1 MQERWRMNKLGFVNF
16 WLYDWEEFPFSE
28 GRLLLRGENGA
39 GKSVTTQSFIPFM
52 LDGDLRPYRL
62 DSFGSK
68 DRKMSYYLLG
78 EDKEE
83 STGYLYLEFIK
94 PEHRLYRTLVV
105 GLRARRSN
113 SAVEFWGFCLSDGRR
128 IGAGPEDFA
137 LFETKGSQRISLT
150 RQEVHNRFGDGE
162 NWVERGSDYKQM
174 VNRMLFG
181 CAEMEQYDRLLRL
194 LIQLRKPKLSKDF
207 SPRLVQEILNA
218 SLQPLSEEDIAP
230 MVNSMEKMDT
240 IQHRLEA
247 LGQSLQEAR
256 QLRNE
261 YTRYNQ
267 YVLGKKG
274 QYYLTARQFTQQ
286 RQAEVQSL
294 EDKVTLTQQALEA
307 ARADHQEAEQ
317 QVGELSRQLEVLREG
332 SDLDNAVRRKEE
344 CRRQAA
350 QQQEAVE
357 REQKEEQRKQNALD
371 AKERERLQAERRCA
385 DQQELLQRN
394 FRELAEQNE
403 ELCYPGHPAV
413 LQAVDFQQEQPT
425 LGRFAAQLRKAAEL
439 LRRKEEVLQQLDR
452 YQQDQDNAAQAL
464 RHAQTEW
471 EEARRTVGTMR
482 DELSEAFAALEEPT
496 QAFCL
501 RHEEVMALFAQITAY
516 EGLAQ
521 EQEMQKILN
530 GALQRLSM
538 PLVQEHTLWERQQTD
553 AQQQLNELAAHRK
566 ELESQKEL
574 PPPRSEAVESTRAYL
589 RERGVPYASFY
600 ELVDFAPDLP
610 PERRALLEAQ
620 LADTGILDALVLPA
634 EALEEM
640 PELLAQHPD
649 HFLCRKD
656 LSPTAAPLP
665 LRPETELPA
674 WADMAGL
681 LSCLSEE
688 PEGNAW
694 FATDGRY
701 RQGVLQGQSVAQ
713 QPAGYIGASA
723 RRANRERQLAALAR
737 QIEEKQQELKE
748 IQARLQQ
755 IKTAQQQLQQAYEA
769 RPTTADLAVA
779 LDLAAKQRGEVE
791 RRERTLDDCAQR
803 VQRQQKQLA
812 DLRAEILPLTQGLPY
827 EQDAE
832 TYGQMVDLCE
842 EYREKYQ
849 MLSSNKDH
857 MELLRSR
864 VLDLEQQLDALNEDL
879 LACTDRVRRQQAE
892 QRKTQAALD
901 ELERYLAQPEIQA
914 LAQKLD
920 ELRAALVR
928 AQKKYH
934 DTDTQIQVQQSNLD
948 HERPELARK
957 KQELEKA
964 IAEEE
969 TLRQIFEEE
978 LCRGPGQPG
987 RQAGPLWQQAETARD
1002 RIRQRDR
1009 NLGPDDLRTSLEKNM
1024 HIASALNTYRMGIQP
1039 LFESEEGR
1047 LRSRVC
1053 IQLYLDGQRLDLLDF
1068 IRRLENQREVEE
1080 QLLSQEDRRL
1090 FETILNQTVITKLS
1104 HRINNSQEWTQ
1115 KMSGIMEQLNTSMG
1129 LRFSLVWKGKPADQ
1143 QQELDTGELLALLR
1157 KDPAVMGDADREK
1170 ITAHFRAKINRARE
1184 RSQMETAPATYS
1196 ELMREALD
1204 FRNWFTFRLFYQKG
1218 GAEKAAKKELTD
1230 SAFNSFS
1237 GGEKAMA
1244 MYVPLFA
1251 ALAAQYAAANH
1262 AEAPRL
1268 MALDEA
1274 FAGVDE
1280 TNIESMF
1287 ALVHE
1292 LGFDYIMNSQ
1302 ALWGCYPTVSSLNIA
1317 ELWRPQNAQIVTVLR
1332 YHWDGHVRRLEES

>member
-16 WLYDWEEFPFSE
+16 WLYDWEEFPFSQ

-78 EDKEE
+78 EEKEE
-83 STGYLYLEFIK
+83 STGYLYLEFSK

-113 SAVEFWGFCLSDGRR
+113 STVEFWGFCLSDGRR
-128 IGAGPEDFA
+128 IGTGPEDFA
-137 LFETKGSQRISLT
+137 LFETKGSQHISLT

-181 CAEMEQYDRLLRL
+181 CTEMEQYDRLLRL

-256 QLRNE
+256 LLRNE

-267 YVLGKKG
+267 YMLGKKAH
-274 QYYLTARQFTQQ
+274 YYLAARQFTQQ

-307 ARADHQEAEQ
+307 ARAGHQEAEQ

-332 SDLDNAVRRKEE
+332 SDLDNAVRRREE
-344 CRRQAA
+344 CRRQVA
-350 QQQEAVE
+350 QQQETID
-357 REQKEEQRKQNALD
+357 REQQEERRKQTALD
-371 AKERERLQAERRCA
+371 SKERDRRQAVRRC
-385 DQQELLQRN
+385 DDEQEGLEEA
-394 FRELAEQNE
+394 FRELGAQNE
-403 ELCYPGHPAV
+403 ELCYPGHPAT
-413 LQAVDFQQEQPT
+413 LQAVDFRQEQPT

-452 YQQDQDNAAQAL
+452 YQQERDAAAQAL
-464 RHAQTEW
+464 RHAQSQW
-471 EEARRTVGTMR
+471 EAAQGTVNAMR

-501 RHEEVMALFAQITAY
+501 RHEEVTALFAQITAY

-553 AQQQLNELAAHRK
+553 AQQQLNELAAHRR
-566 ELESQKEL
+566 ELENQKDL
-574 PPPRSEAVESTRAYL
+574 PPQRSEAVQATRAYL
-589 RERGVPYASFY
+589 RERGVPHASFY

-640 PELLAQHPD
+640 PELLAEHPD
-649 HFLCRKD
+649 HFLCLQD
-656 LSPTAAPLP
+656 LSPAAAPLP

-769 RPTTADLAVA
+769 RPTTADLATA
-779 LDLAAKQRGEVE
+779 LDLAAKQRDEVE
-791 RRERTLDDCAQR
+791 RRERTLDDCTQR

-842 EYREKYQ
+842 EYREQYRTISEGKEK
-849 MLSSNKDH
+849 L
-857 MELLRSR
+857 ELWQSQ

-892 QRKTQAALD
+892 QRKTKAALE
-901 ELERYLAQPEIQA
+901 ELERYLAQPEVQA
-914 LAQKLD
+914 LAQKL
-920 ELRAALVR
+920 EALNGALERA
-928 AQKKYH
+928 KKQYH
-934 DTDTQIQVQQSNLD
+934 DTDTQMQLRQNDLD
-948 HERPELARK
+948 HDRPELTRK
-957 KQELEKA
+957 KRDLENA

-969 TLRQIFEEE
+969 IHRQIFEEE

-987 RQAGPLWQQAETARD
+987 RGEEPLWRQAETARD
-1002 RIRQRDR
+1002 RIRQKDR

-1024 HIASALNTYRMGIQP
+1024 HMASTLNPYRVGTQP
-1039 LFESEEGR
+1039 LFVSEEGR

-1053 IQLYLDGQRLDLLDF
+1053 IELYLDGQRLDLLDF
-1068 IRRLENQREVEE
+1068 IRRLESQRDVEE

-1115 KMSGIMEQLNTSMG
+1115 RMSGIMEQLNTSMG

-1143 QQELDTGELLALLR
+1143 QKELDTGELLKLLR
-1157 KDPAVMGDADREK
+1157 KDPALMGDADRQK
-1170 ITAHFRAKINRARE
+1170 ITDHFRAKINRARE
-1184 RSQMETAPATYS
+1184 RSQMEATPATYS

-1218 GAEKAAKKELTD
+1218 GAEKQAKKELTD

-1251 ALAAQYAAANH
+1251 ALAAQYTAAGK
-1262 AEAPRL
+1262 EAPRL

-1332 YHWDGHVRRLEES
+1332 YHWDGHVRRLEEA

>member
-105 GLRARRSN
+105 GLRARRS
-113 SAVEFWGFCLSDGRR
+113 SSSVEFWGFCLSDGRR

-137 LFETKGSQRISLT
+137 LFETKGSQHIPLT

-256 QLRNE
+256 LLRNE

-274 QYYLTARQFTQQ
+274 QYYLAARQFTQQ
-286 RQAEVQSL
+286 RQTEVKSL
-294 EDKVTLTQQALEA
+294 EDKVALTQQALEET
-307 ARADHQEAEQ
+307 RAGHQEAEQ

-332 SDLDNAVRRKEE
+332 SDLDSAVRRKEE

-371 AKERERLQAERRCA
+371 AKERERLQAERCCA
-385 DQQELLQRN
+385 DQQELLERN

-403 ELCYPGHPAV
+403 ELRYPRHPAD
-413 LQAVDFQQEQPT
+413 LQAVDFRQEQPEIAS
-425 LGRFAAQLRKAAEL
+425 FAIRLRKAAEL
-439 LRRKEEVLQQLDR
+439 LRRKAEALQQLDR
-452 YQQDQDNAAQAL
+452 YQQDQDDAAQAL
-464 RHAQTEW
+464 SHAQTER

-496 QAFCL
+496 QVFCL
-501 RHEEVMALFAQITAY
+501 RHEEVMALFAQVTAY
-516 EGLAQ
+516 EGLAH

-530 GALQRLSM
+530 GALQRLSA
-538 PLVQEHTLWERQQTD
+538 PLAQEYAILDRQQKD
-553 AQQQLNELAAHRK
+553 SQQQLNELAARRR
-566 ELESQKEL
+566 ELENQKDL
-574 PPPRSEAVESTRAYL
+574 PPARSEAVQATRAYL
-589 RERGVPYASFY
+589 RERGVPHASFY
-600 ELVDFAPDLP
+600 ELVDFVPDLP
-610 PERRALLEAQ
+610 PQRRALLEAQ
-620 LADTGILDALVLPA
+620 LADAGILDALVVPP
-634 EALEEM
+634 ETRKEM
-640 PELLAQHPD
+640 PELLAEHPD
-649 HFLCRKD
+649 HFLCLED
-656 LSPTAAPLP
+656 LSPAAAPLP
-665 LRPETELPA
+665 LQPEQNLPP
-674 WADMAGL
+674 WADIAGI
-681 LSCLSEE
+681 LSCLSEQ
-688 PEGNAW
+688 PEGHAW
-694 FATDGRY
+694 FAADGRY
-701 RQGVLQGQSVAQ
+701 RQGVLQGQSVTQ
-713 QPAGYIGASA
+713 HPAGYIGASA
-723 RRANRERQLAALAR
+723 RRANRERQIQALAR
-737 QIEEKQQELKE
+737 QMEEKQQELEE
-748 IQARLQQ
+748 IRERLYQNE
-755 IKTAQQQLQQAYEA
+755 TAQRQLQQAYEA
-769 RPTTADLAVA
+769 RPTTADLATA
-779 LDLAAKQRGEVE
+779 LDLAAKQQTEVE
-791 RRERTLDDCAQR
+791 RRERTLDDCMQQ
-803 VQRQQKQLA
+803 VQQQQKKLA
-812 DLRAEILPLTQGLPY
+812 DLRAEILPLTRGLPY
-827 EQDAE
+827 EQDAA

-842 EYREKYQ
+842 EYREQYRTISEGKEK
-849 MLSSNKDH
+849 L
-857 MELLRSR
+857 ELWQSR
-864 VLDLEQQLDALNEDL
+864 VLDLDQQLDALSEDL

-892 QRKTQAALD
+892 QRKTKAALE
-901 ELERYLAQPEIQA
+901 ELERYLAQPEVQA
-914 LAQKLD
+914 LAQKLE
-920 ELRAALVR
+920 ELNGALTL
-928 AQKKYH
+928 AQKQYH
-934 DTDTQIQVQQSNLD
+934 DTDTQIQLRQNDLD
-948 HERPELARK
+948 HQGPDLTRK
-957 KQELEKA
+957 KQDLQKA
-964 IAEEE
+964 IGEEE

-978 LCRGPGQPG
+978 LCRGPGQPERG
-987 RQAGPLWQQAETARD
+987 EEPLWRQAEAARD
-1002 RIRQRDR
+1002 HIRQKDR
-1009 NLGPDDLRTSLEKNM
+1009 NLGPEDLRTSLEKNM
-1024 HIASALNTYRMGIQP
+1024 RIASTLNTYRIGIQP
-1039 LFESEEGR
+1039 LFSSEEGR

-1053 IQLYLDGQRLDLLDF
+1053 IELYLDGQRLDLLDF
-1068 IRRLENQREVEE
+1068 IRRLEGQREAEE
-1080 QLLSQEDRRL
+1080 QLLSREDRRL
-1090 FETILNQTVITKLS
+1090 FETILNQTIITKLS
-1104 HRINNSQEWTQ
+1104 HRINSSQEWTQ
-1115 KMSGIMEQLNTSMG
+1115 RMSGIMEQLNTSMG

-1143 QQELDTGELLALLR
+1143 QKELDTGELLKLLR
-1157 KDPAVMGDADREK
+1157 KDPALTGDADRQK
-1170 ITAHFRAKINRARE
+1170 ITDHFRAKINRARE
-1184 RSQMETAPATYS
+1184 RSQMEATPATYS
-1196 ELMREALD
+1196 ELMRETLD

-1218 GAEKAAKKELTD
+1218 GAEKQTKKELTD

-1251 ALAAQYAAANH
+1251 ALAAQYIAAGK
-1262 AEAPRL
+1262 EAPRL

-1302 ALWGCYPTVSSLNIA
+1302 ALWGCYPAVSSLNIA
-1317 ELWRPQNAQIVTVLR
+1317 ELWRPQNARIVTVLR

>member
-94 PEHRLYRTLVV
+94 PETRLYRTLVV

-113 SAVEFWGFCLSDGRR
+113 STVEFWGFCLSDGRR
-128 IGAGPEDFA
+128 IGTGPEDFA
-137 LFETKGSQRISLT
+137 LFETKGSQHISLT

-274 QYYLTARQFTQQ
+274 QYYLAARQFTQQ
-286 RQAEVQSL
+286 RQTEVKSL
-294 EDKVTLTQQALEA
+294 EDQVTLTQQALEE
-307 ARADHQEAEQ
+307 ARAGHREAEQ
-317 QVGELSRQLEVLREG
+317 QVGELSRQLNELNAG
-332 SDLDNAVRRKEE
+332 GDLKQAMQRKEE

-350 QQQEAVE
+350 QQQETID
-357 REQKEEQRKQNALD
+357 REQQEERRKQAALD
-371 AKERERLQAERRCA
+371 ARERDRRQAARRC
-385 DQQELLQRN
+385 DDEQEGLEEA
-394 FRELAEQNE
+394 FRELGEQNE
-403 ELCYPGHPAV
+403 ELRYPRHPAD
-413 LQAVDFQQEQPT
+413 LQAVDFRQEQPEIA
-425 LGRFAAQLRKAAEL
+425 RFATRLRKAEEG
-439 LRRKEEVLQQLDR
+439 LRRQEEALGQLDR
-452 YQQDQDNAAQAL
+452 YQQERDTEAQAL
-464 RHAQTEW
+464 RHAQSQW
-471 EEARRTVGTMR
+471 EAAQSTVNAMR
-482 DELSEAFAALEEPT
+482 DALSEAFAALEEPT
-496 QAFCL
+496 QTFCL
-501 RHEEVMALFAQITAY
+501 RHEEVMALFAQVTAY

-521 EQEMQKILN
+521 EQEMQRILN
-530 GALQRLSM
+530 GALQRLSA
-538 PLVQEHTLWERQQTD
+538 PLAQEYALLDRQQKD
-553 AQQQLNELAAHRK
+553 GQQQLNELAARRR
-566 ELESQKEL
+566 ELENQKDL
-574 PPPRSEAVESTRAYL
+574 PPQRSEAVEATRAYL
-589 RERGVPYASFY
+589 RERGVPHASFY

-610 PERRALLEAQ
+610 PQRRNLLEAQ
-620 LADTGILDALVLPA
+620 LADAGILDALVLPA

-640 PELLAQHPD
+640 PELLAEHPD
-649 HFLCRKD
+649 HFLCLKD
-656 LSPTAAPLP
+656 LSPAAAPLP
-665 LRPETELPA
+665 LRPEQELPP
-674 WADMAGL
+674 WADMAGIL
-681 LSCLSEE
+681 ACLSEE
-688 PEGNAW
+688 PAGHAW
-694 FATDGRY
+694 FAADGRY
-701 RQGVLQGQSVAQ
+701 RQGVLQGRSVAL

-723 RRANRERQLAALAR
+723 RRANRERQIEALAR
-737 QIEEKQQELKE
+737 QMEEKQQELEKIRE
-748 IQARLQQ
+748 RLHQNETARR
-755 IKTAQQQLQQAYEA
+755 QLQQAYEA

-812 DLRAEILPLTQGLPY
+812 NLRAETLPLTQGLPY

-842 EYREKYQ
+842 EYREQYRTISEGKEK
-849 MLSSNKDH
+849 L
-857 MELLRSR
+857 ELWQSQ

-892 QRKTQAALD
+892 QRKTKAALE
-901 ELERYLAQPEIQA
+901 ELERYLARPEIQA
-914 LAQKLD
+914 LAQKLE
-920 ELRAALVR
+920 ELNGALERA
-928 AQKKYH
+928 KKQYH
-934 DTDTQIQVQQSNLD
+934 DTDTQMQLRQNDLD
-948 HERPELARK
+948 HQGPELTRK
-957 KQELEKA
+957 KQDLQKA
-964 IAEEE
+964 IGEEE
-969 TLRQIFEEE
+969 ALRRIFEEE

-987 RQAGPLWQQAETARD
+987 RGEEPLWRQAEAARD
-1002 RIRQRDR
+1002 HIRQKDR
-1009 NLGPDDLRTSLEKNM
+1009 NLGPEDLRTSLEKNM
-1024 HIASALNTYRMGIQP
+1024 RIASTLNAYRIGIQP
-1039 LFESEEGR
+1039 LFASEEGR

-1053 IQLYLDGQRLDLLDF
+1053 IELYLDGQRLDLLDF
-1068 IRRLENQREVEE
+1068 IRRLEDQREAEE
-1080 QLLSQEDRRL
+1080 QLLSREDRRL
-1090 FETILNQTVITKLS
+1090 FETILNQTIITKLS

-1115 KMSGIMEQLNTSMG
+1115 RMSGIMEQLNTSMG

-1143 QQELDTGELLALLR
+1143 QKELDTGELLKLLR
-1157 KDPAVMGDADREK
+1157 KNPMVMGDADRQK
-1170 ITAHFRAKINRARE
+1170 ITDHFRAKINRARE
-1184 RSQMETAPATYS
+1184 RSQMEATPATYS

-1218 GAEKAAKKELTD
+1218 GAEKQTKKELTD

-1251 ALAAQYAAANH
+1251 ALAAQYIAAGK
-1262 AEAPRL
+1262 EAPRL

-1287 ALVHE
+1287 ALVHD

-1302 ALWGCYPTVSSLNIA
+1302 ALWGCYPAVSSLNIA

>member
-16 WLYDWEEFPFSE
+16 WLYDWEKFPFSE

-68 DRKMSYYLLG
+68 DRKMAYYLLG
-78 EDKEE
+78 EEKEE

-94 PEHRLYRTLVV
+94 PETRLYRTLVV
-105 GLRARRSN
+105 GLRARRSS

-128 IGAGPEDFA
+128 IGTGPEDFA
-137 LFETKGSQRISLT
+137 LFETKGSQHISLT

-274 QYYLTARQFTQQ
+274 QYYLAARQFTQQ
-286 RQAEVQSL
+286 RQTEVKSL
-294 EDKVTLTQQALEA
+294 EDQVTLTQQALEE
-307 ARADHQEAEQ
+307 ARAGHREAEQ
-317 QVGELSRQLEVLREG
+317 QVGELSRQLNELNAG
-332 SDLDNAVRRKEE
+332 GDLKQAMQRKEE

-350 QQQEAVE
+350 QQQETID
-357 REQKEEQRKQNALD
+357 REQQEERRKQAALD
-371 AKERERLQAERRCA
+371 ARERDRRQAARRC
-385 DQQELLQRN
+385 DDEQEGLEEA
-394 FRELAEQNE
+394 FRELGEQNE
-403 ELCYPGHPAV
+403 ELRYPGHPAT
-413 LQAVDFQQEQPT
+413 LQEVDFRQEQPEIA
-425 LGRFAAQLRKAAEL
+425 RFATRLRKAEEG
-439 LRRKEEVLQQLDR
+439 LRRQEEALGRLDR
-452 YQQDQDNAAQAL
+452 YQQERDTAARAL
-464 RHAQTEW
+464 RHAQSQW
-471 EEARRTVGTMR
+471 EAAQSTVNAMR
-482 DELSEAFAALEEPT
+482 DALSEAFAALEEPA
-496 QAFCL
+496 QVFCL
-501 RHEEVMALFAQITAY
+501 RHEEVMALFAQVTAY

-521 EQEMQKILN
+521 EQEMQRILN
-530 GALQRLSM
+530 GALQRLSA
-538 PLVQEHTLWERQQTD
+538 PLAQEYALLDRQQKD
-553 AQQQLNELAAHRK
+553 GQQQLNELAARRR
-566 ELESQKEL
+566 ELENQKDL
-574 PPPRSEAVESTRAYL
+574 PPRRSEAVQATRAYL
-589 RERGVPYASFY
+589 RERGIPHASFY

-610 PERRALLEAQ
+610 PRRRDLLEAQ
-620 LADTGILDALVLPA
+620 LADAGILDALVVPP
-634 EALEEM
+634 ETRKEM
-640 PELLAQHPD
+640 PELLAEHPD
-649 HFLCRKD
+649 HFLCLED
-656 LSPTAAPLP
+656 LSPAAAPLP
-665 LRPETELPA
+665 LRPEQELPP
-674 WADMAGL
+674 WADMAGIL
-681 LSCLSEE
+681 ACLSEQ
-688 PEGNAW
+688 PAGHAW
-694 FATDGRY
+694 FAADGRY
-701 RQGVLQGQSVAQ
+701 RQGVLQGRSVAQ

-723 RRANRERQLAALAR
+723 RRANRERQIEALAR
-737 QIEEKQQELKE
+737 QMEEKQQELEE
-748 IQARLQQ
+748 IRERLHQNE
-755 IKTAQQQLQQAYEA
+755 TSRRQLQRAYES
-769 RPTTADLAVA
+769 RPATADLATA
-779 LDLAAKQRGEVE
+779 LDLAARQREEVE
-791 RRERTLDDCAQR
+791 RSERTLDDCTQQ

-812 DLRAEILPLTQGLPY
+812 NLRAEILPLTRGLSY
-827 EQDAE
+827 E
-832 TYGQMVDLCE
+832 QMVDLCE
-842 EYREKYQ
+842 EYREQYRTISEGKENLERCQ
-849 MLSSNKDH
+849 
-857 MELLRSR
+857 SR
-864 VLDLEQQLDALNEDL
+864 VQELEQQMNDLNEDL

-892 QRKTQAALD
+892 QRKTKAALE
-901 ELERYLAQPEIQA
+901 ELERYLARPEIQA
-914 LAQKLD
+914 LARKLE
-920 ELRAALVR
+920 ELNAALDR
-928 AQKKYH
+928 ARKQYH
-934 DTDTQIQVQQSNLD
+934 DTDTQMQLRQNDLD
-948 HERPELARK
+948 HQGPELTRK
-957 KQELEKA
+957 KQDLQKA
-964 IAEEE
+964 IGEEE
-969 TLRQIFEEE
+969 ALRRIFEEE

-987 RQAGPLWQQAETARD
+987 RGEEPLWRQAEAARD
-1002 RIRQRDR
+1002 HIRQKDR
-1009 NLGPDDLRTSLEKNM
+1009 NLGPEDLRTSLEKNM
-1024 HIASALNTYRMGIQP
+1024 RIASTLNTYRIGIQP
-1039 LFESEEGR
+1039 LFSSEEGR

-1053 IQLYLDGQRLDLLDF
+1053 IELYLDGQRLDLLDF
-1068 IRRLENQREVEE
+1068 IRRLEGQREAEE
-1080 QLLSQEDRRL
+1080 QLLSREDRRL
-1090 FETILNQTVITKLS
+1090 FETILNQTIITKLS
-1104 HRINNSQEWTQ
+1104 HRINSSQEWTQ
-1115 KMSGIMEQLNTSMG
+1115 RMSGIMEQLNTSMG

-1143 QQELDTGELLALLR
+1143 QKELDTGELIKLLR
-1157 KDPAVMGDADREK
+1157 KNPMVMGDADRQK
-1170 ITAHFRAKINRARE
+1170 ITDHFRAKINRARE
-1184 RSQMETAPATYS
+1184 RSQMEATPATYS

-1218 GAEKAAKKELTD
+1218 GVEKQTKKELTD

-1251 ALAAQYAAANH
+1251 ALAAQYIAAGK
-1262 AEAPRL
+1262 EAPRL

-1287 ALVHE
+1287 ALVHD

-1302 ALWGCYPTVSSLNIA
+1302 ALWGCYPAVSSLNIA

>member
-68 DRKMSYYLLG
+68 DRKMAYYLLG
-78 EDKEE
+78 EEKEE

-105 GLRARRSN
+105 GLRARRS
-113 SAVEFWGFCLSDGRR
+113 SSTVEFWGFCLSDGRR
-128 IGAGPEDFA
+128 IGTGPEDFA
-137 LFETKGSQRISLT
+137 LFETKGSQHISLT
-150 RQEVHNRFGDGE
+150 KQEVHNRFGDGE

-174 VNRMLFG
+174 VNRILFG

-256 QLRNE
+256 LLRNE

-274 QYYLTARQFTQQ
+274 QYYLAARQFTQQ
-286 RQAEVQSL
+286 RQTEVKSL
-294 EDKVTLTQQALEA
+294 EDKVALTQQALEE
-307 ARADHQEAEQ
+307 ARAGRQEAEQ
-317 QVGELSRQLEVLREG
+317 QVGELSRQPEVLREG
-332 SDLDNAVRRKEE
+332 SDLDSTVRRREE
-344 CRRQAA
+344 CRRQVA
-350 QQQEAVE
+350 QQQETID
-357 REQKEEQRKQNALD
+357 REQQEERRKQAALD
-371 AKERERLQAERRCA
+371 TKERDRRQAARRC
-385 DQQELLQRN
+385 DDEQEGLEEA
-394 FRELAEQNE
+394 FRELGAQNE
-403 ELCYPGHPAV
+403 ELRYPGHPAT
-413 LQAVDFQQEQPT
+413 LQAVDFRQEQPEIA
-425 LGRFAAQLRKAAEL
+425 RFATRLRKAEEG
-439 LRRKEEVLQQLDR
+439 LRRQEEALGRLDR
-452 YQQDQDNAAQAL
+452 YQQERDTAALAL
-464 RHAQTEW
+464 RHAQAEW
-471 EEARRTVGTMR
+471 EEAQRTVGAMR
-482 DELSEAFAALEEPT
+482 DKLSEAFAALEEPT
-496 QAFCL
+496 RAFCL

-521 EQEMQKILN
+521 EQEMQRILN
-530 GALQRLSM
+530 GALQRLSA
-538 PLVQEHTLWERQQTD
+538 PLAQEYALLDRQQKD
-553 AQQQLNELAAHRK
+553 GQQQLNELAAHRR
-566 ELESQKEL
+566 ELENQKDL
-574 PPPRSEAVESTRAYL
+574 PPQRSEAVQATRAYL
-589 RERGVPYASFY
+589 RERGIPHASFY

-610 PERRALLEAQ
+610 PERCALLEAQ
-620 LADTGILDALVLPA
+620 LADAGILDALVVPP
-634 EALEEM
+634 ETRKEM
-640 PELLAQHPD
+640 PELLAEHPD
-649 HFLCRKD
+649 HFLCLED
-656 LSPTAAPLP
+656 LSPAAAPLP
-665 LRPETELPA
+665 LRPEQTLPP
-674 WADMAGL
+674 WADMAGIL
-681 LSCLSEE
+681 ACLSEQ
-688 PEGNAW
+688 PAGHAW
-694 FATDGRY
+694 FAADGRY
-701 RQGVLQGQSVAQ
+701 RQGVLQGRSVAL

-723 RRANRERQLAALAR
+723 RRANRQRQIEALAR
-737 QIEEKQQELKE
+737 QMEEKQNELEKIRE
-748 IQARLQQ
+748 RLHQNETSQ
-755 IKTAQQQLQQAYEA
+755 RQLQQAYES
-769 RPTTADLAVA
+769 RPTTADLAMA
-779 LDLAAKQRGEVE
+779 LDLAAKQRDEVE
-791 RRERTLDDCAQR
+791 RRERTLDDCTQQL
-803 VQRQQKQLA
+803 QRQQKQLA
-812 DLRAEILPLTQGLPY
+812 DLRAGILPLTRGLPY
-827 EQDAE
+827 EQDAQ
-832 TYGQMVDLCE
+832 TYEQMVDLCE
-842 EYREKYQ
+842 EYREQYRTISEGKEKLERCQ
-849 MLSSNKDH
+849 
-857 MELLRSR
+857 SR
-864 VLDLEQQLDALNEDL
+864 VQELEQQMNDLNEDL

-892 QRKTQAALD
+892 QRKTKAALE
-901 ELERYLAQPEIQA
+901 ELERYLARPEIQA
-914 LAQKLD
+914 LARKLE
-920 ELRAALVR
+920 ELNGALERAEK
-928 AQKKYH
+928 QYH
-934 DTDTQIQVQQSNLD
+934 DTDTQMQLRQNDLD
-948 HERPELARK
+948 HQGPELTRK
-957 KQELEKA
+957 KQDLQKA
-964 IAEEE
+964 IGEEE
-969 TLRQIFEEE
+969 ALCQIFEEE

-987 RQAGPLWQQAETARD
+987 RGEEPLWRQAEAARD
-1002 RIRQRDR
+1002 HIRQKDR
-1009 NLGPDDLRTSLEKNM
+1009 NLGPEDLRTSLEKNM
-1024 HIASALNTYRMGIQP
+1024 RIASTLNAYRIGIQP
-1039 LFESEEGR
+1039 LFASEEGR

-1053 IQLYLDGQRLDLLDF
+1053 IELYLDGQRLDLLDF
-1068 IRRLENQREVEE
+1068 IRRLEDQREAEE
-1080 QLLSQEDRRL
+1080 QLLSREDRRL
-1090 FETILNQTVITKLS
+1090 FETILNQTIITKLS

-1115 KMSGIMEQLNTSMG
+1115 RMSGIMEQLNTSMG

-1143 QQELDTGELLALLR
+1143 QKELDTGELLKLLR
-1157 KDPAVMGDADREK
+1157 KDPALMGDADRQK
-1170 ITAHFRAKINRARE
+1170 ITDHFRAKINRARE
-1184 RSQMETAPATYS
+1184 RSQVEATPATYS

-1218 GAEKAAKKELTD
+1218 GAEKQAKKELTD

-1251 ALAAQYAAANH
+1251 ALAAQYIAAGQ
-1262 AEAPRL
+1262 EAPRL

>member
-113 SAVEFWGFCLSDGRR
+113 STVEFWGFCLSDGRR
-128 IGAGPEDFA
+128 IGTGPEDFA
-137 LFETKGSQRISLT
+137 LFETKGSQHISLT
-150 RQEVHNRFGDGE
+150 RQEVHNRFGAGE

-274 QYYLTARQFTQQ
+274 QYYLAARQFTQQ
-286 RQAEVQSL
+286 RQTEVKSL
-294 EDKVTLTQQALEA
+294 EDQVTLTQQALEE
-307 ARADHQEAEQ
+307 ARASHREAEQ
-317 QVGELSRQLEVLREG
+317 QVGELSRQLNELNAG
-332 SDLDNAVRRKEE
+332 GDLKQAMQRKEE

-350 QQQEAVE
+350 QQQETID
-357 REQKEEQRKQNALD
+357 REQQEERRKQTALD
-371 AKERERLQAERRCA
+371 ARERDRRQAARRC
-385 DQQELLQRN
+385 DDEQEGLEEA
-394 FRELAEQNE
+394 FRELGEQNE
-403 ELCYPGHPAV
+403 ELRYPGHPAT
-413 LQAVDFQQEQPT
+413 LQEVDFRQEQPEIA
-425 LGRFAAQLRKAAEL
+425 RFATRLRKAEEG
-439 LRRKEEVLQQLDR
+439 LRRQEEALGRLDR
-452 YQQDQDNAAQAL
+452 YQQERDTAARAL
-464 RHAQTEW
+464 RHAQSQW
-471 EEARRTVGTMR
+471 EAAQSTVNAMR
-482 DELSEAFAALEEPT
+482 DALSEAFAALEEPA
-496 QAFCL
+496 QVFCL
-501 RHEEVMALFAQITAY
+501 RHEEVMALFAQVTAY

-538 PLVQEHTLWERQQTD
+538 PLVQEHTLWEQQQKD
-553 AQQQLNELAAHRK
+553 SQQQLNELAVRRR
-566 ELESQKEL
+566 ELENQKDL
-574 PPPRSEAVESTRAYL
+574 PPRRSEAVQATRAYL
-589 RERGVPYASFY
+589 RERGIPHASFY

-610 PERRALLEAQ
+610 PRRRDLLEAQ
-620 LADTGILDALVLPA
+620 LADAGILDALVVPP
-634 EALEEM
+634 ETRKEM
-640 PELLAQHPD
+640 PELLAEHPD
-649 HFLCRKD
+649 HFLCLED
-656 LSPTAAPLP
+656 LSPAAAPMP
-665 LRPETELPA
+665 LRPEQELPA

-681 LSCLSEE
+681 LSCFSEQ

-694 FATDGRY
+694 FAADGRY
-701 RQGVLQGQSVAQ
+701 RQGVLQGRSVAL

-723 RRANRERQLAALAR
+723 RRANRERQIEALAR
-737 QIEEKQQELKE
+737 QMEEKQQELEE
-748 IQARLQQ
+748 IRERLHQNETARR
-755 IKTAQQQLQQAYEA
+755 QLQQAYES
-769 RPTTADLAVA
+769 RPATADLAMA

-791 RRERTLDDCAQR
+791 RSERTLDDCTQQ

-812 DLRAEILPLTQGLPY
+812 DLRAEILPLTRGLSY
-827 EQDAE
+827 EQDAA

-842 EYREKYQ
+842 EYREQYRTISEGKGNLERCQ
-849 MLSSNKDH
+849 
-857 MELLRSR
+857 SR
-864 VLDLEQQLDALNEDL
+864 VQELEQQMNDLNEDL

-892 QRKTQAALD
+892 QRKTKAALE
-901 ELERYLAQPEIQA
+901 ELERYLARPEIQA
-914 LAQKLD
+914 LAQKLE
-920 ELRAALVR
+920 ELNGALERA
-928 AQKKYH
+928 KKQYH
-934 DTDTQIQVQQSNLD
+934 DTDTQMQLRQNDLD
-948 HERPELARK
+948 HQGPELTRK
-957 KQELEKA
+957 KQDLQKA
-964 IAEEE
+964 IGEEE
-969 TLRQIFEEE
+969 ALRRIFEEE

-987 RQAGPLWQQAETARD
+987 RGEEPLWRQAEAARD
-1002 RIRQRDR
+1002 HIRQKDR
-1009 NLGPDDLRTSLEKNM
+1009 NLGPEDLRTSLEKNM
-1024 HIASALNTYRMGIQP
+1024 RIASTLNAYRIGIQP
-1039 LFESEEGR
+1039 LFASEEGR

-1053 IQLYLDGQRLDLLDF
+1053 IELYLDGQRLDLLDF
-1068 IRRLENQREVEE
+1068 IRRLEDQREAEE
-1080 QLLSQEDRRL
+1080 QLLSREDRRL
-1090 FETILNQTVITKLS
+1090 FETILNQTIITKLS

-1115 KMSGIMEQLNTSMG
+1115 RMSGIMEQLNTSMG

-1143 QQELDTGELLALLR
+1143 QKELDTGELLKLLR
-1157 KDPAVMGDADREK
+1157 KNPMVMGDADRQK
-1170 ITAHFRAKINRARE
+1170 ITDHFRAKINRARE
-1184 RSQMETAPATYS
+1184 RSQMEATPATYS

-1218 GAEKAAKKELTD
+1218 GVEKQTKKELTD

-1251 ALAAQYAAANH
+1251 ALAAQYIAAGK
-1262 AEAPRL
+1262 EAPRL

-1287 ALVHE
+1287 ALVHD

-1302 ALWGCYPTVSSLNIA
+1302 ALWGCYPAVSSLNIA

>member
-1 MQERWRMNKLGFVNF
+1 MNKLGFVNF

-68 DRKMSYYLLG
+68 DRKMAYYLLG
-78 EDKEE
+78 EEKEE

-105 GLRARRSN
+105 GLRARRS
-113 SAVEFWGFCLSDGRR
+113 SSTVEFWGFCLSDGRR
-128 IGAGPEDFA
+128 IGTGPEDFA
-137 LFETKGSQRISLT
+137 LFETKGSQHISLT

-247 LGQSLQEAR
+247 LGQSLQDAR
-256 QLRNE
+256 LLRNE

-274 QYYLTARQFTQQ
+274 QYYLAARQFTQQ
-286 RQAEVQSL
+286 RQTEVKSL
-294 EDKVTLTQQALEA
+294 EDKVALTQQALEE
-307 ARADHQEAEQ
+307 ARAGRREAEQ
-317 QVGELSRQLEVLREG
+317 QMGEISRQLEVLREG
-332 SDLDNAVRRKEE
+332 SDLDNAVRRREE
-344 CRRQAA
+344 CRRQVA
-350 QQQEAVE
+350 QQQEAID
-357 REQKEEQRKQNALD
+357 REQQEERRKQTALD
-371 AKERERLQAERRCA
+371 SKERDRRQAVRRCDDEQDGVEEA
-385 DQQELLQRN
+385 
-394 FRELAEQNE
+394 FRELGEQNE
-403 ELCYPGHPAV
+403 ELRYPGHPAT
-413 LQAVDFQQEQPT
+413 LQAVDFQQEQPEIA
-425 LGRFAAQLRKAAEL
+425 RFAARLRKAEEG
-439 LRRKEEVLQQLDR
+439 LRRQEEALGRLDR
-452 YQQDQDNAAQAL
+452 YQQERDAAAQAL
-464 RHAQTEW
+464 RHAQSQW
-471 EEARRTVGTMR
+471 EAAQGTVNAMR

-496 QAFCL
+496 QVFCL
-501 RHEEVMALFAQITAY
+501 RHEEVMALFAQVTAY

-521 EQEMQKILN
+521 EQEMQKILS

-538 PLVQEHTLWERQQTD
+538 PLLQEHTLWEQQQKD
-553 AQQQLNELAAHRK
+553 SQQQLNELAARRR
-566 ELESQKEL
+566 ELENQKDL
-574 PPPRSEAVESTRAYL
+574 PPRRSEAVQATRAYL
-589 RERGVPYASFY
+589 QERGIPHASFY

-620 LADTGILDALVLPA
+620 LADAGILDALVVPPETLA
-634 EALEEM
+634 KM
-640 PELLAQHPD
+640 PELLAEHPD
-649 HFLCRKD
+649 HFLCLKD
-656 LSPTAAPLP
+656 LSPAAAPLP
-665 LRPETELPA
+665 LRPERELPP
-674 WADMAGL
+674 WADMAGVL
-681 LSCLSEE
+681 ACLSEQ
-688 PEGNAW
+688 PAGHAW
-694 FATDGRY
+694 FAADGRY
-701 RQGVLQGQSVAQ
+701 RQGVLQGRSVAL

-723 RRANRERQLAALAR
+723 RRANRERQMEALAR
-737 QIEEKQQELKE
+737 QMEEKQRELEE
-748 IQARLQQ
+748 IRARLQQ
-755 IKTAQQQLQQAYEA
+755 TEGAQRQLQQAYEA
-769 RPTTADLAVA
+769 RPTTADLAMA
-779 LDLAAKQRGEVE
+779 LDLAARQRDETE
-791 RRERTLDDCAQR
+791 RRERTLDDCTQQL
-803 VQRQQKQLA
+803 QRQQKQLA
-812 DLRAEILPLTQGLPY
+812 DLRAEILPLTRGLPY
-827 EQDAE
+827 EQDAQ
-832 TYGQMVDLCE
+832 TYEQMVDLCE
-842 EYREKYQ
+842 EYREQYRTISEGKEKLERCQ
-849 MLSSNKDH
+849 
-857 MELLRSR
+857 SR
-864 VLDLEQQLDALNEDL
+864 VQELEQQMNDLNEDL

-892 QRKTQAALD
+892 QRKTKAALE

-914 LAQKLD
+914 LAQKL
-920 ELRAALVR
+920 EALNEALER
-928 AQKKYH
+928 AQKQYH
-934 DTDTQIQVQQSNLD
+934 DTDKQVLLRQNDLD
-948 HERPELARK
+948 HQGPELTRK
-957 KQELEKA
+957 KQDLQKA
-964 IAEEE
+964 IGEEE
-969 TLRQIFEEE
+969 ALRQIFEEE

-987 RQAGPLWQQAETARD
+987 RGETPLWKQAEAARD
-1002 RIRQRDR
+1002 HIRQKDR
-1009 NLGPDDLRTSLEKNM
+1009 NLGPEDLRTSLEKNM
-1024 HIASALNTYRMGIQP
+1024 RNTSTLNTYRIGIQS
-1039 LFESEEGR
+1039 LFASEEGR

-1053 IQLYLDGQRLDLLDF
+1053 IELYLDGQRLDLLDF
-1068 IRRLENQREVEE
+1068 IRRLESQREVEE
-1080 QLLSQEDRRL
+1080 QLLSREDRRL
-1090 FETILNQTVITKLS
+1090 FETILNQTIITKLS
-1104 HRINNSQEWTQ
+1104 HRINSSQEWTQ
-1115 KMSGIMEQLNTSMG
+1115 RMSGIMEQLNTSMG

-1143 QQELDTGELLALLR
+1143 QKELDTGELLKLLR
-1157 KDPAVMGDADREK
+1157 KDPALMGDADRQK
-1170 ITAHFRAKINRARE
+1170 ITDHFRAKINRARE
-1184 RSQMETAPATYS
+1184 RSQMEATPATYS

-1218 GAEKAAKKELTD
+1218 GAEKQTKKELTD

-1251 ALAAQYAAANH
+1251 ALAAQYIAAGK
-1262 AEAPRL
+1262 EAPRL

-1302 ALWGCYPTVSSLNIA
+1302 ALWGCYPAVSSLNIA

>member
-105 GLRARRSN
+105 GLRARRS
-113 SAVEFWGFCLSDGRR
+113 SSSVEFWGFCLSDGRR
-128 IGAGPEDFA
+128 VGAGPEDFA
-137 LFETKGSQRISLT
+137 LFETKGSQHISLT

-256 QLRNE
+256 LLRNE

-274 QYYLTARQFTQQ
+274 QYYLAARQFTQQ
-286 RQAEVQSL
+286 RQTEVKSL
-294 EDKVTLTQQALEA
+294 EDQVALTQQALEE
-307 ARADHQEAEQ
+307 ARTGHREAEQ

-332 SDLDNAVRRKEE
+332 SDLDSTVRRKEE

-350 QQQEAVE
+350 QQQKAIDQEQQEE
-357 REQKEEQRKQNALD
+357 RRKQAALD
-371 AKERERLQAERRCA
+371 TKERDRRQAARRC
-385 DQQELLQRN
+385 DDEQEGLEEA
-394 FRELAEQNE
+394 FRELGAQNE
-403 ELCYPGHPAV
+403 ELRYPGHPAT
-413 LQAVDFQQEQPT
+413 LQAVDFRQEQPEIA
-425 LGRFAAQLRKAAEL
+425 RFATRLRKAEEG
-439 LRRKEEVLQQLDR
+439 LRRQEGALGRLDR
-452 YQQDQDNAAQAL
+452 YQQERDTAALAL
-464 RHAQTEW
+464 RHAQAEW
-471 EEARRTVGTMR
+471 EEAQRTVGAMR
-482 DELSEAFAALEEPT
+482 DKLSEAFAALEEPT
-496 QAFCL
+496 RAFCL

-521 EQEMQKILN
+521 EQEMQKILS

-538 PLVQEHTLWERQQTD
+538 PLLQEHTLWEQQQKD
-553 AQQQLNELAAHRK
+553 SQQQLNELAAHRR
-566 ELESQKEL
+566 ELENQKDL
-574 PPPRSEAVESTRAYL
+574 PPQRSEAVQATRAYL
-589 RERGVPYASFY
+589 RERGVPHASFY

-610 PERRALLEAQ
+610 PRRRDLLEAQ
-620 LADTGILDALVLPA
+620 LADAGILDALVVPP
-634 EALEEM
+634 ETRKEM
-640 PELLAQHPD
+640 PELLAEHPD
-649 HFLCRKD
+649 HFLCLKD
-656 LSPTAAPLP
+656 LSPAAVPLP
-665 LRPETELPA
+665 LRPEQELPA

-681 LSCLSEE
+681 LSCFSEQ

-694 FATDGRY
+694 FAADGRY
-701 RQGVLQGQSVAQ
+701 RQGVLQGRSVARQ
-713 QPAGYIGASA
+713 AAGYIGASA

-812 DLRAEILPLTQGLPY
+812 DLRAGILPLTQGLPY

-832 TYGQMVDLCE
+832 TYRQMVDLCE
-842 EYREKYQ
+842 EYREQYRTISEGKEK
-849 MLSSNKDH
+849 L
-857 MELLRSR
+857 ELWQSQ
-864 VLDLEQQLDALNEDL
+864 VLDLEQQLDALSEDL

-892 QRKTQAALD
+892 QRQTKAALE

-914 LAQKLD
+914 LAQKLE
-920 ELRAALVR
+920 ELNGALTR
-928 AQKKYH
+928 AQKQYH
-934 DTDTQIQVQQSNLD
+934 DTDTQIQLRQNDLD
-948 HERPELARK
+948 HQCPELTRK
-957 KQELEKA
+957 KQDLETA
-964 IAEEE
+964 IGQEEA
-969 TLRQIFEEE
+969 LRQIFEEE

-987 RQAGPLWQQAETARD
+987 RGEEPLWRQAEAARD
-1002 RIRQRDR
+1002 RIRQKDR

-1024 HIASALNTYRMGIQP
+1024 HMASTLNPYRVGTQP
-1039 LFESEEGR
+1039 LFVSEEGR

-1053 IQLYLDGQRLDLLDF
+1053 IELYLDGQRLDLLDF
-1068 IRRLENQREVEE
+1068 IRRLESQRDVEE

-1104 HRINNSQEWTQ
+1104 HRINSSQEWTQ
-1115 KMSGIMEQLNTSMG
+1115 RMSGIMEQLNTSMG

-1143 QQELDTGELLALLR
+1143 QKELDTGELLTLLR
-1157 KDPAVMGDADREK
+1157 KNPMVMGDADRQK
-1170 ITAHFRAKINRARE
+1170 ITDHFRAKINRARE
-1184 RSQMETAPATYS
+1184 RSQMEATPATYS

-1218 GAEKAAKKELTD
+1218 GAEKQTKKELTD

-1251 ALAAQYAAANH
+1251 ALAAQYIAAGK
-1262 AEAPRL
+1262 EAPRL

>member
-1 MQERWRMNKLGFVNF
+1 MNKLGFVNF

-52 LDGDLRPYRL
+52 LDGDLHPYRL

-105 GLRARRSN
+105 GLRARRS
-113 SAVEFWGFCLSDGRR
+113 SSSVEFWGFCLSDGRR
-128 IGAGPEDFA
+128 IGTGPEDFA
-137 LFETKGSQRISLT
+137 LFETKGSQHISLT

-256 QLRNE
+256 LLRNE

-274 QYYLTARQFTQQ
+274 QYYLAARQFTQQ
-286 RQAEVQSL
+286 RQTEVKSL
-294 EDKVTLTQQALEA
+294 EDKVALTQQALEE
-307 ARADHQEAEQ
+307 ARAGHQEAEQ

-332 SDLDNAVRRKEE
+332 SDLDSAVCRKEE

-350 QQQEAVE
+350 QQQKAIDQEQQEE
-357 REQKEEQRKQNALD
+357 RRKQAALD
-371 AKERERLQAERRCA
+371 TKERDRRQAARRC
-385 DQQELLQRN
+385 DDEQEGLEEA
-394 FRELAEQNE
+394 FRELGEQNE
-403 ELCYPGHPAV
+403 ELRYPRHPAT
-413 LQAVDFQQEQPT
+413 LQAVDFRQEQPEIARFATRLRKTEEGLRRQEET
-425 LGRFAAQLRKAAEL
+425 LGR
-439 LRRKEEVLQQLDR
+439 LDR
-452 YQQDQDNAAQAL
+452 YQQERDTAALAL
-464 RHAQTEW
+464 RHAQAEW
-471 EEARRTVGTMR
+471 EEAQRTVGAMR
-482 DELSEAFAALEEPT
+482 DKLSEAFAALEEPT
-496 QAFCL
+496 QVFCL
-501 RHEEVMALFAQITAY
+501 RHEEVMALFAQVTAY

-530 GALQRLSM
+530 GALQRLSA
-538 PLVQEHTLWERQQTD
+538 PLAQEYAILDRQQKD
-553 AQQQLNELAAHRK
+553 SQQQLNELAARRR
-566 ELESQKEL
+566 ELENQKDL
-574 PPPRSEAVESTRAYL
+574 PPARSEAVQATRAYL
-589 RERGVPYASFY
+589 RERGVPHASFY
-600 ELVDFAPDLP
+600 ELVDFVPDLP
-610 PERRALLEAQ
+610 PQRRALLEAQ
-620 LADTGILDALVLPA
+620 LADAGILDALVVPP
-634 EALEEM
+634 ETRKEM
-640 PELLAQHPD
+640 PELLAEHPD
-649 HFLCRKD
+649 HFLCLED
-656 LSPTAAPLP
+656 LSPAAAPLP
-665 LRPETELPA
+665 LQPEQNLPP
-674 WADMAGL
+674 WADIAGI
-681 LSCLSEE
+681 LSCLSEQ
-688 PEGNAW
+688 PEGHAW
-694 FATDGRY
+694 FAADGRY
-701 RQGVLQGQSVAQ
+701 RQGVLQGQSVTQ
-713 QPAGYIGASA
+713 HPAGYIGASA

-769 RPTTADLAVA
+769 RPTTTDLAVA

-812 DLRAEILPLTQGLPY
+812 DLRAETLPLTQGLPY

-842 EYREKYQ
+842 EYREQYRTISEGKEK
-849 MLSSNKDH
+849 L
-857 MELLRSR
+857 ELWRSQ

-892 QRKTQAALD
+892 QRKTKAALE
-901 ELERYLAQPEIQA
+901 ELERYLARPEIQA
-914 LAQKLD
+914 LARKLE
-920 ELRAALVR
+920 ELNAALDR
-928 AQKKYH
+928 AQKQYH
-934 DTDTQIQVQQSNLD
+934 DTDTQIQLRQNDLD
-948 HERPELARK
+948 HQGPELTRK
-957 KQELEKA
+957 KQDLQKA
-964 IAEEE
+964 IGEEE

-987 RQAGPLWQQAETARD
+987 RGEEPLWRQAETARD
-1002 RIRQRDR
+1002 RIRQKDR

-1024 HIASALNTYRMGIQP
+1024 HMASTLNPYRVGTQP
-1039 LFESEEGR
+1039 LFASEEGR

-1053 IQLYLDGQRLDLLDF
+1053 IELYLDGQRLDLLDF
-1068 IRRLENQREVEE
+1068 IRRLESQRDVEE

-1115 KMSGIMEQLNTSMG
+1115 RMSGIMEQLNTSMG

-1143 QQELDTGELLALLR
+1143 QKELDTGELLTLLR
-1157 KDPAVMGDADREK
+1157 KNPMVMGDADRQK
-1170 ITAHFRAKINRARE
+1170 ITDHFRAKINRARE
-1184 RSQMETAPATYS
+1184 RSQMEATPATYS

-1218 GAEKAAKKELTD
+1218 GAEKQTKKELTD

-1287 ALVHE
+1287 ALVDE

-1317 ELWRPQNAQIVTVLR
+1317 ELWRPQNARIVTVLR

>member
-113 SAVEFWGFCLSDGRR
+113 STVEFWGFCLSDGRR

-137 LFETKGSQRISLT
+137 LFETKGSQHISLT

-256 QLRNE
+256 LLRNE
-261 YTRYNQ
+261 YIRYNQ
-267 YVLGKKG
+267 YMLGKKAHF
-274 QYYLTARQFTQQ
+274 YLAERQVTQQ

-294 EDKVTLTQQALEA
+294 EDKVALTQQALEE
-307 ARADHQEAEQ
+307 ARAGHQEAEQ

-350 QQQEAVE
+350 QQQEAVA
-357 REQKEEQRKQNALD
+357 REQREEQRKQNALD
-371 AKERERLQAERRCA
+371 AKERERLQAECRCA

-403 ELCYPGHPAV
+403 ELCYPGHPTT

-439 LRRKEEVLQQLDR
+439 LRRKAEALQQLDR

-482 DELSEAFAALEEPT
+482 DALSEAFAALEEPT

-501 RHEEVMALFAQITAY
+501 RHEEVAALFAQITAY

-538 PLVQEHTLWERQQTD
+538 PLVQEHTLWERQQKD

-574 PPPRSEAVESTRAYL
+574 PPPRSEAVEATRAYL

-649 HFLCRKD
+649 HFLCLKD
-656 LSPTAAPLP
+656 LSPAAAPLP

-892 QRKTQAALD
+892 QRKTKAALE
-901 ELERYLAQPEIQA
+901 ELERYLARPEIQA
-914 LAQKLD
+914 LARKLE
-920 ELRAALVR
+920 ELNAALDR
-928 AQKKYH
+928 AQKQYH
-934 DTDTQIQVQQSNLD
+934 ETDTQIQLRQNDLD
-948 HERPELARK
+948 HQGPELTRK
-957 KQELEKA
+957 KQDMQKA
-964 IAEEE
+964 IGEEE

-987 RQAGPLWQQAETARD
+987 RGEEPLWRQAETARD
-1002 RIRQRDR
+1002 RIRQKDR

-1024 HIASALNTYRMGIQP
+1024 HMASTLNPYRVGTQP
-1039 LFESEEGR
+1039 LFVSEEGR

-1053 IQLYLDGQRLDLLDF
+1053 IELYLDGQRLDLLDF
-1068 IRRLENQREVEE
+1068 IRRLESQRDVEE

-1115 KMSGIMEQLNTSMG
+1115 RMSGIMEQLNTSMG

-1143 QQELDTGELLALLR
+1143 QKELDTGELLTLLR
-1157 KDPAVMGDADREK
+1157 KNPMVMGDADRQK
-1170 ITAHFRAKINRARE
+1170 ITDHFRAKINRARE
-1184 RSQMETAPATYS
+1184 RSQMEATPATYS

-1218 GAEKAAKKELTD
+1218 GAEKQTKKELTD

>member
-68 DRKMSYYLLG
+68 DRKMAYYLLG
-78 EDKEE
+78 EEKEE

-94 PEHRLYRTLVV
+94 PETRLYRTLVV
-105 GLRARRSN
+105 GLRARRS
-113 SAVEFWGFCLSDGRR
+113 SSGVEFWGFCLSDGRR
-128 IGAGPEDFA
+128 IGTGPEDFA
-137 LFETKGSQRISLT
+137 LFETKGSQHISLT

-267 YVLGKKG
+267 YILGKKANH
-274 QYYLTARQFTQQ
+274 YLAARQFTQQ
-286 RQAEVQSL
+286 RQTEVKSL
-294 EDKVTLTQQALEA
+294 EDQVALTQQALEE
-307 ARADHQEAEQ
+307 ARTGHREAEQ

-332 SDLDNAVRRKEE
+332 SDLDSTVRRREE
-344 CRRQAA
+344 CRRQVA
-350 QQQEAVE
+350 QQQETID
-357 REQKEEQRKQNALD
+357 REQQEERRKQAALD
-371 AKERERLQAERRCA
+371 TKERDRRQAARRC
-385 DQQELLQRN
+385 DDEQEGLEEA
-394 FRELAEQNE
+394 FRELGEQNE
-403 ELCYPGHPAV
+403 ELRYPRHPAT
-413 LQAVDFQQEQPT
+413 LQAVDFQQEQPEIA
-425 LGRFAAQLRKAAEL
+425 RFATRLRKAEEG
-439 LRRKEEVLQQLDR
+439 LRRQEEALGRLDR
-452 YQQDQDNAAQAL
+452 YQQERDTASQAL
-464 RHAQTEW
+464 RHAQSQW
-471 EEARRTVGTMR
+471 EAAQSTVNAMR
-482 DELSEAFAALEEPT
+482 DALSEAFAALEDPT
-496 QAFCL
+496 QTFCL
-501 RHEEVMALFAQITAY
+501 RHEEVMALFAQVTAY

-530 GALQRLSM
+530 GALQRLSA
-538 PLVQEHTLWERQQTD
+538 PLAQEYALLDRQQKD
-553 AQQQLNELAAHRK
+553 GQQQLNELAARRRA
-566 ELESQKEL
+566 LENQKDL
-574 PPPRSEAVESTRAYL
+574 PPQRSEAVQATRAYL
-589 RERGVPYASFY
+589 RERGIPHASFY

-610 PERRALLEAQ
+610 PERCALLEAQ
-620 LADTGILDALVLPA
+620 LADAGILDALVVPPETRA
-634 EALEEM
+634 EM
-640 PELLAQHPD
+640 PELLAEHPD
-649 HFLCRKD
+649 HFLCLED

-665 LRPETELPA
+665 LRPEQELPP
-674 WADMAGL
+674 WADMAGIL
-681 LSCLSEE
+681 ACLSEQL
-688 PEGNAW
+688 EGHAW
-694 FATDGRY
+694 FAADGRY
-701 RQGVLQGQSVAQ
+701 RQGVLQGRSVAL

-723 RRANRERQLAALAR
+723 RRANRQRQIEALAR
-737 QIEEKQQELKE
+737 QMEEKQNELEKIRE
-748 IQARLQQ
+748 RLHQNE
-755 IKTAQQQLQQAYEA
+755 TSRRQLQQAYES
-769 RPTTADLAVA
+769 RPTTADLAMA
-779 LDLAAKQRGEVE
+779 LDLAAKQRDEVE
-791 RRERTLDDCAQR
+791 RRERTLDDCTQQL
-803 VQRQQKQLA
+803 QRQQKQLA
-812 DLRAEILPLTQGLPY
+812 DLRAGILPLTRGLPY
-827 EQDAE
+827 EQDAQ
-832 TYGQMVDLCE
+832 TYEQMVDLCE
-842 EYREKYQ
+842 EYREQYRTISEGKEKLERCQ
-849 MLSSNKDH
+849 
-857 MELLRSR
+857 SR
-864 VLDLEQQLDALNEDL
+864 VQELEQQMNDLNEDL

-892 QRKTQAALD
+892 QRKTKAALE

-914 LAQKLD
+914 LAQKL
-920 ELRAALVR
+920 EALNGALER
-928 AQKKYH
+928 AQKQYH
-934 DTDTQIQVQQSNLD
+934 DTDKQVLLRQNDLD
-948 HERPELARK
+948 HQGPELTRK
-957 KQELEKA
+957 KQDLQKA
-964 IAEEE
+964 IGEEE
-969 TLRQIFEEE
+969 ALRQIFEEE

-987 RQAGPLWQQAETARD
+987 RGEEPLWRQAEAARD
-1002 RIRQRDR
+1002 HIRQKDR
-1009 NLGPDDLRTSLEKNM
+1009 NLGPEDLRTSLEKNM
-1024 HIASALNTYRMGIQP
+1024 RIASTLNTYRIGIQP
-1039 LFESEEGR
+1039 LFSSEEGR

-1053 IQLYLDGQRLDLLDF
+1053 IELYLDGQRLDLLDF
-1068 IRRLENQREVEE
+1068 IRRLESQREVEE
-1080 QLLSQEDRRL
+1080 QLLSREDRRL
-1090 FETILNQTVITKLS
+1090 FETILNQTIITKLS
-1104 HRINNSQEWTQ
+1104 HRINSSQEWTQ
-1115 KMSGIMEQLNTSMG
+1115 RMSGIMEQLNTSMG

-1143 QQELDTGELLALLR
+1143 QKELDTGELLKLLR
-1157 KDPAVMGDADREK
+1157 KDPALMGDADRQK
-1170 ITAHFRAKINRARE
+1170 ITDHFRAKINRARE
-1184 RSQMETAPATYS
+1184 RSQMEATPATYS

-1218 GAEKAAKKELTD
+1218 GAEKQTKKELTD

-1251 ALAAQYAAANH
+1251 ALAAQYIAAGK
-1262 AEAPRL
+1262 EAPRL

-1302 ALWGCYPTVSSLNIA
+1302 ALWGCYPAVSSLNIA
-1317 ELWRPQNAQIVTVLR
+1317 ELWRPQNARIVTVLR

>member
-987 RQAGPLWQQAETARD
+987 RGEEPLWRQAETARD
-1002 RIRQRDR
+1002 RIRQKDR

-1024 HIASALNTYRMGIQP
+1024 HMASALNAYRMGIQP
-1039 LFESEEGR
+1039 LFVSEEGR
-1047 LRSRVC
+1047 LRSRVS

-1068 IRRLENQREVEE
+1068 IRRLESQRDVEE

-1115 KMSGIMEQLNTSMG
+1115 RMSGIMEQLNTSMG

-1143 QQELDTGELLALLR
+1143 QKELDTGELLTLLR
-1157 KDPAVMGDADREK
+1157 KNPMVMGDADRQK
-1170 ITAHFRAKINRARE
+1170 ITDHFRAKINRARE
-1184 RSQMETAPATYS
+1184 RSQMEATPATYS

-1218 GAEKAAKKELTD
+1218 GAEKQTKKELTD

-1251 ALAAQYAAANH
+1251 ALAAQYAAASG
-1262 AEAPRL
+1262 EAPRL

-1292 LGFDYIMNSQ
+1292 LGFNYIMNSQ

>member
-128 IGAGPEDFA
+128 IGTGPEDFA
-137 LFETKGSQRISLT
+137 LFETKGSQHISLT

-274 QYYLTARQFTQQ
+274 QYYLAARQFTQQ
-286 RQAEVQSL
+286 RQTEVKSL
-294 EDKVTLTQQALEA
+294 EDKVALTQQALEE
-307 ARADHQEAEQ
+307 ARAGHQEAEQ
-317 QVGELSRQLEVLREG
+317 QVGELSRQLNELNAG
-332 SDLDNAVRRKEE
+332 GDLKQAMQRKEE
-344 CRRQAA
+344 CRRQVE

-371 AKERERLQAERRCA
+371 AKERERLQAERCCA
-385 DQQELLQRN
+385 DQQELLERN

-403 ELCYPGHPAV
+403 ELRYPGHPAD
-413 LQAVDFQQEQPT
+413 LQAVDFRQEQPEIAS
-425 LGRFAAQLRKAAEL
+425 FAIRLRKAAEL
-439 LRRKEEVLQQLDR
+439 LRRKEEALQQLDR

-464 RHAQTEW
+464 SHAQTEW
-471 EEARRTVGTMR
+471 EEARRTVGAMR
-482 DELSEAFAALEEPT
+482 DELSEAFAVLEEST
-496 QAFCL
+496 QAFRL
-501 RHEEVMALFAQITAY
+501 RHEEVTALFAQVTAY

-521 EQEMQKILN
+521 EQAMQEILN
-530 GALQRLSM
+530 RALQRLSA
-538 PLVQEHTLWERQQTD
+538 PLAQESASCKQQQKD
-553 AQQQLNELAAHRK
+553 SQRQLNELAARRR
-566 ELESQKEL
+566 ELESQKDL
-574 PPPRSEAVESTRAYL
+574 PPARSEAVQATRAYL
-589 RERGVPYASFY
+589 QERGVPHASFY
-600 ELVDFAPDLP
+600 ELVDFEPDLP

-620 LADTGILDALVLPA
+620 LADAGILDALVVPP
-634 EALEEM
+634 ETRKEM
-640 PELLAQHPD
+640 PELLAEHPD
-649 HFLCRKD
+649 HFLCLED
-656 LSPTAAPLP
+656 LSPAAAPLP
-665 LRPETELPA
+665 LRPEQELPP
-674 WADMAGL
+674 WADMAGIL
-681 LSCLSEE
+681 ACLSEQ
-688 PEGNAW
+688 PAGHAW
-694 FATDGRY
+694 FAADGRY
-701 RQGVLQGQSVAQ
+701 RQGVLQGRSVAL

-723 RRANRERQLAALAR
+723 RRANRERQIEALAR
-737 QIEEKQQELKE
+737 QIEEKQRELEE
-748 IQARLQQ
+748 IQARLRQVEISQ
-755 IKTAQQQLQQAYEA
+755 HQLQQAYEA
-769 RPTTADLAVA
+769 RPTTADLAMA
-779 LDLAAKQRGEVE
+779 LDLAARQRNEVE
-791 RRERTLDDCAQR
+791 RRERTLDDCARQ
-803 VQRQQKQLA
+803 VQQQKKQLA
-812 DLRAEILPLTQGLPY
+812 AIHAEIVPQTQGLPY
-827 EQDAE
+827 EQNAE
-832 TYGQMVDLCE
+832 TYDQMVDLCL
-842 EYREKYQ
+842 EYKETYQ
-849 MLSSNKDH
+849 TISVDKGQL
-857 MELLRSR
+857 ELRQSR
-864 VLDLEQQLDALNEDL
+864 VLDLEQQLDDLNEDL

-957 KQELEKA
+957 KQDLQKA

-987 RQAGPLWQQAETARD
+987 RGEEPLWRQAETARD
-1002 RIRQRDR
+1002 RIRQKDR

-1024 HIASALNTYRMGIQP
+1024 HMASTLNPYRVGTQP
-1039 LFESEEGR
+1039 LFVSEEGR

-1053 IQLYLDGQRLDLLDF
+1053 IELYLDGQRLDLLDF
-1068 IRRLENQREVEE
+1068 IRRLESQRDVEE

-1115 KMSGIMEQLNTSMG
+1115 RMSGIMEQLNTSMG

-1143 QQELDTGELLALLR
+1143 QKELDTGELLTLLR
-1157 KDPAVMGDADREK
+1157 KNPMVMGDADRQK
-1170 ITAHFRAKINRARE
+1170 ITDHFRAKINRARE
-1184 RSQMETAPATYS
+1184 RSQMEATPATYS

-1218 GAEKAAKKELTD
+1218 GAEKQTKKELTD

-1251 ALAAQYAAANH
+1251 ALAAQYAAASG
-1262 AEAPRL
+1262 EAPRL

-1292 LGFDYIMNSQ
+1292 LGFNYIMNSQ

>member
-1 MQERWRMNKLGFVNF
+1 MQERWRMSKLGFVNF

-68 DRKMSYYLLG
+68 DRKMAYYLLG
-78 EDKEE
+78 EEKEE

-113 SAVEFWGFCLSDGRR
+113 STVEFWGFCLSDGRR
-128 IGAGPEDFA
+128 IGTGPEDFA
-137 LFETKGSQRISLT
+137 LFETKGSQHISLT

-256 QLRNE
+256 LLRNE
-261 YTRYNQ
+261 YIRYNQ
-267 YVLGKKG
+267 YMLGKKAHF
-274 QYYLTARQFTQQ
+274 YLAVRQFTQQ
-286 RQAEVQSL
+286 RQTEVQSL
-294 EDKVTLTQQALEA
+294 EDKVALTKQALEA
-307 ARADHQEAEQ
+307 ACAGHREAEQ
-317 QVGELSRQLEVLREG
+317 QVGEISRQLEVLQEG

-350 QQQEAVE
+350 QQQEAFE
-357 REQKEEQRKQNALD
+357 REQREEQRKQNALD

-385 DQQELLQRN
+385 DHQELLERD

-403 ELCYPGHPAV
+403 SLCYPGHPTT

-439 LRRKEEVLQQLDR
+439 LRRKAEALQQLDR
-452 YQQDQDNAAQAL
+452 YQQDQDNAAHAL

-482 DELSEAFAALEEPT
+482 DELSEAFATLEEPT

-501 RHEEVMALFAQITAY
+501 RHEEVTALFAQITAY

-538 PLVQEHTLWERQQTD
+538 PLVQEHTLWERQQKD
-553 AQQQLNELAAHRK
+553 AQQQLNQLAAHHK

-574 PPPRSEAVESTRAYL
+574 PPPRSEAVEATRAYL
-589 RERGVPYASFY
+589 RERGVPHTSFY
-600 ELVDFAPDLP
+600 ELVDFAPNLP

-620 LADTGILDALVLPA
+620 LADTGVLDALVLPE

-640 PELLAQHPD
+640 PELLAEHPD

-656 LSPTAAPLP
+656 LSPAAVPLP
-665 LRPETELPA
+665 LQPEQELPP
-674 WADMAGL
+674 WADMAGIL
-681 LSCLSEE
+681 ACLSEK

-694 FATDGRY
+694 FAADGRY

-737 QIEEKQQELKE
+737 QIEEKQQELEE
-748 IQARLQQ
+748 IRARLQQ
-755 IKTAQQQLQQAYEA
+755 IETAQRQLQHAYEA
-769 RPTTADLAVA
+769 RPTTADLAMA

-791 RRERTLDDCAQR
+791 RRERALEDCAQQ
-803 VQRQQKQLA
+803 VQRQKKQLA

-879 LACTDRVRRQQAE
+879 LACTDRVRYQQAE
-892 QRKTQAALD
+892 HRKTKTALE
-901 ELERYLAQPEIQA
+901 ELERYLARPEIQA
-914 LAQKLD
+914 LARKLE
-920 ELRAALVR
+920 ELNGALTQ
-928 AQKKYH
+928 AKKQYH
-934 DTDTQIQVQQSNLD
+934 DTDTQIQLRQNDLD
-948 HERPELARK
+948 HQGPELTRK
-957 KQELEKA
+957 KKDLQKAIEDEEKA
-964 IAEEE
+964 
-969 TLRQIFEEE
+969 RQIFEEE

-987 RQAGPLWQQAETARD
+987 RGEEPLWRQAETARD
-1002 RIRQRDR
+1002 RIRQKDR

-1024 HIASALNTYRMGIQP
+1024 HTASTLNAYRMGIQL
-1039 LFESEEGR
+1039 LFVSEENR

-1053 IQLYLDGQRLDLLDF
+1053 IELYLDGQRLDLLDF
-1068 IRRLENQREVEE
+1068 IRRLESQRDVEE
-1080 QLLSQEDRRL
+1080 QLLSREDRRL
-1090 FETILNQTVITKLS
+1090 FETILNQTIITKLS
-1104 HRINNSQEWTQ
+1104 HRINSSQEWTQ
-1115 KMSGIMEQLNTSMG
+1115 RMSGIMEQLNTSMG

-1143 QQELDTGELLALLR
+1143 QKELDTGELLKLLR
-1157 KDPAVMGDADREK
+1157 KDPALMGDADRQK
-1170 ITAHFRAKINRARE
+1170 ITDHFRAKINRARE
-1184 RSQMETAPATYS
+1184 RSQMEATPATYS

-1218 GAEKAAKKELTD
+1218 GAEKQAKKELTD

-1251 ALAAQYAAANH
+1251 ALAAQYIPAGK
-1262 AEAPRL
+1262 EAPQL

-1287 ALVHE
+1287 ALVHD

>member
-68 DRKMSYYLLG
+68 DRKMAYYLLG
-78 EDKEE
+78 EEKEE

-105 GLRARRSN
+105 GLRARRSS

-128 IGAGPEDFA
+128 VGAGPEDFA
-137 LFETKGSQRISLT
+137 LFETKGSQHISLT
-150 RQEVHNRFGDGE
+150 KQEVHNRFGDGE

-256 QLRNE
+256 LLRNE

-274 QYYLTARQFTQQ
+274 QYYLAARQFTQQ
-286 RQAEVQSL
+286 RQTEVKSL
-294 EDKVTLTQQALEA
+294 EDKVALTQQALEE
-307 ARADHQEAEQ
+307 ARAGHQEAEQ

-332 SDLDNAVRRKEE
+332 SDLDSAVRRKEE

-371 AKERERLQAERRCA
+371 AKERERLQAERCCA
-385 DQQELLQRN
+385 DQQELLERN

-403 ELCYPGHPAV
+403 ELRYPGHPAD
-413 LQAVDFQQEQPT
+413 LQAVDFRQEQPEIAS
-425 LGRFAAQLRKAAEL
+425 FAIRLRKAAEL
-439 LRRKEEVLQQLDR
+439 LRRKAEALQQLDR
-452 YQQDQDNAAQAL
+452 YQQDQDDAAQAL
-464 RHAQTEW
+464 SHAQTEW
-471 EEARRTVGTMR
+471 EEARRTVGAMR
-482 DELSEAFAALEEPT
+482 DELSEAFAVLEEST

-501 RHEEVMALFAQITAY
+501 RHGEVTALFAQVTAY

-538 PLVQEHTLWERQQTD
+538 PLVQEHTLWEQQQKD
-553 AQQQLNELAAHRK
+553 SQQQLNELAARRR
-566 ELESQKEL
+566 ELENQKDL
-574 PPPRSEAVESTRAYL
+574 PPERSEAVQATRAYL
-589 RERGVPYASFY
+589 QERGVPHASFY

-610 PERRALLEAQ
+610 PRRRALLEAQ
-620 LADTGILDALVLPA
+620 LADAGILDALVVPP
-634 EALEEM
+634 ETRKEM
-640 PELLAQHPD
+640 PELLAEHPD
-649 HFLCRKD
+649 HFLCPED
-656 LSPTAAPLP
+656 LSPAAAPLP
-665 LRPETELPA
+665 LRPEQELPA

-694 FATDGRY
+694 FAADGRY
-701 RQGVLQGQSVAQ
+701 RQGVLQGRSVAR

-723 RRANRERQLAALAR
+723 RRANRERQIEALAR
-737 QIEEKQQELKE
+737 QMEEKQKELEE
-748 IQARLQQ
+748 IRERLQHNEA
-755 IKTAQQQLQQAYEA
+755 AQRQLQQDYEA
-769 RPTTADLAVA
+769 RPTTADLAMA

-791 RRERTLDDCAQR
+791 RRERTLDDCTQR

-812 DLRAEILPLTQGLPY
+812 DLRAETLPLTRGLPY
-827 EQDAE
+827 EQDAQ
-832 TYGQMVDLCE
+832 TYEQMEDLCE
-842 EYREKYQ
+842 EYREQYRTISEGKEK
-849 MLSSNKDH
+849 L
-857 MELLRSR
+857 ELWQSQ
-864 VLDLEQQLDALNEDL
+864 VLDLEQQLDTLNEDM

-892 QRKTQAALD
+892 QRKTKAALE
-901 ELERYLAQPEIQA
+901 ELERYLARPEIQA
-914 LAQKLD
+914 LAQKLE
-920 ELRAALVR
+920 ELNGSLER
-928 AQKKYH
+928 AQKQYQ
-934 DTDTQIQVQQSNLD
+934 DTEIQIRVEQNNLD
-948 HERPELARK
+948 HLGPELTRK
-957 KQELEKA
+957 KQDLQKA
-964 IAEEE
+964 IGEEE
-969 TLRQIFEEE
+969 ALCQIFEEE

-987 RQAGPLWQQAETARD
+987 RGEEPLWRQAEAARD
-1002 RIRQRDR
+1002 RIRQKDR

-1024 HIASALNTYRMGIQP
+1024 HMASTLNPYRVGTQP
-1039 LFESEEGR
+1039 LFVSEEGR
-1047 LRSRVC
+1047 LR
-1053 IQLYLDGQRLDLLDF
+1053 YLDGQRLDLLDF
-1068 IRRLENQREVEE
+1068 IRRLESQRDVEE

-1115 KMSGIMEQLNTSMG
+1115 RMSGIMEQLNTSMG

-1143 QQELDTGELLALLR
+1143 QKELDTGELLTLLR
-1157 KDPAVMGDADREK
+1157 KNPMVMGDADRQK
-1170 ITAHFRAKINRARE
+1170 ITDHFRAKINRARE
-1184 RSQMETAPATYS
+1184 RSQMEATPATYS

-1218 GAEKAAKKELTD
+1218 GAEKQTKKELTD

-1244 MYVPLFA
+1244 MYVP
-1251 ALAAQYAAANH
+1251 
-1262 AEAPRL
+1262 L

-1332 YHWDGHVRRLEES
+1332 YHWDGHVRRLEET

>member
-68 DRKMSYYLLG
+68 DRKMAYYLLG
-78 EDKEE
+78 EEKEE

-113 SAVEFWGFCLSDGRR
+113 STVEFWGFCLSDGRR
-128 IGAGPEDFA
+128 VGAGPEDFA
-137 LFETKGSQRISLT
+137 LFETKGSQHISLT

-256 QLRNE
+256 LLRNE

-267 YVLGKKG
+267 YMLGKKAHF
-274 QYYLTARQFTQQ
+274 YLAARQFTQQ

-294 EDKVTLTQQALEA
+294 EDKVALTQQALEE
-307 ARADHQEAEQ
+307 ARASHQEAEQ
-317 QVGELSRQLEVLREG
+317 QVGELSRQLNELNAG
-332 SDLDNAVRRKEE
+332 GDLKQAMQRKEE
-344 CRRQAA
+344 CRRQVE

-371 AKERERLQAERRCA
+371 AKERERLQAERCCA
-385 DQQELLQRN
+385 DQQELLERN

-403 ELCYPGHPAV
+403 ELRYPGHPAD
-413 LQAVDFQQEQPT
+413 LQAVDFRQEQPEIAS
-425 LGRFAAQLRKAAEL
+425 FAIRLRKAAEL
-439 LRRKEEVLQQLDR
+439 LRRKEEALQQLDR

-464 RHAQTEW
+464 SHAQTEW
-471 EEARRTVGTMR
+471 EEARRTVGAMR
-482 DELSEAFAALEEPT
+482 DELSEAFAVLEEPT

-501 RHEEVMALFAQITAY
+501 RHGEVTALFAQITAY

-538 PLVQEHTLWERQQTD
+538 PLVQEHTLWEQQQKD
-553 AQQQLNELAAHRK
+553 SQQQLNELAAHRK

-620 LADTGILDALVLPA
+620 LADAGILDALVVPA

-640 PELLAQHPD
+640 PELLAEHPD
-649 HFLCRKD
+649 HFLCPED
-656 LSPTAAPLP
+656 LSPAAAPLP
-665 LRPETELPA
+665 LRPEQELPA

-681 LSCLSEE
+681 LSCFSEQ

-694 FATDGRY
+694 FAADGRY
-701 RQGVLQGQSVAQ
+701 RQGVLQGRSVAR

-723 RRANRERQLAALAR
+723 RRANRERKIEALAR
-737 QIEEKQQELKE
+737 QMEERQKELEE
-748 IQARLQQ
+748 IRERLQHNEA
-755 IKTAQQQLQQAYEA
+755 AQRQLQQDYEA
-769 RPTTADLAVA
+769 RPTTADLAMA

-791 RRERTLDDCAQR
+791 HRERALDDCAQQVR
-803 VQRQQKQLA
+803 RQQKQLA
-812 DLRAEILPLTQGLPY
+812 DLRAGILPLTRGLPY

-857 MELLRSR
+857 MELLQSR

-879 LACTDRVRRQQAE
+879 LACTDRVRYQQAE
-892 QRKTQAALD
+892 HRKTKTALE
-901 ELERYLAQPEIQA
+901 ELERYLARPEIQA
-914 LAQKLD
+914 LAQKLE
-920 ELRAALVR
+920 ELNGSLER
-928 AQKKYH
+928 AQKQYQ
-934 DTDTQIQVQQSNLD
+934 DTEIQIRVEQNNLD
-948 HERPELARK
+948 HLGPELTRK
-957 KQELEKA
+957 KQDLETA
-964 IAEEE
+964 IGQEEA
-969 TLRQIFEEE
+969 LRQIFEEE
-978 LCRGPGQPG
+978 LCRGPGRPG
-987 RQAGPLWQQAETARD
+987 RGEEPLWRQAETARD
-1002 RIRQRDR
+1002 RIRQKDR

-1024 HIASALNTYRMGIQP
+1024 HMASTLNPYRVGTQP
-1039 LFESEEGR
+1039 LFVSEEGR

-1053 IQLYLDGQRLDLLDF
+1053 IELYLDGQRLDLLDF
-1068 IRRLENQREVEE
+1068 IRRLESQRDVEE

-1143 QQELDTGELLALLR
+1143 QKELDTGELLTLLR
-1157 KDPAVMGDADREK
+1157 KNPMVMGDADRQK
-1170 ITAHFRAKINRARE
+1170 ITDHFRAKINRARE
-1184 RSQMETAPATYS
+1184 RSQMEATPATYS

-1218 GAEKAAKKELTD
+1218 GAEKQAKKELTD

-1268 MALDEA
+1268 MALDES

>member
-1 MQERWRMNKLGFVNF
+1 MQERWRMSKLGFVNF

-105 GLRARRSN
+105 GLRARRSS

-137 LFETKGSQRISLT
+137 LFETKGSQHISLT

-256 QLRNE
+256 LLRNE

-274 QYYLTARQFTQQ
+274 QYYLAARQFTQQ
-286 RQAEVQSL
+286 RQTEVKSL
-294 EDKVTLTQQALEA
+294 EDKVALTQQALEE
-307 ARADHQEAEQ
+307 ARAGHQEAEQ
-317 QVGELSRQLEVLREG
+317 QVGELSRQREVLREG
-332 SDLDNAVRRKEE
+332 SDLDSAVRRKEE
-344 CRRQAA
+344 CRRQAV

-371 AKERERLQAERRCA
+371 AKERERLQAERCCA
-385 DQQELLQRN
+385 DQQELLERN

-403 ELCYPGHPAV
+403 ELRYPRHPAD
-413 LQAVDFQQEQPT
+413 LQAVDFRQEQPEIAS
-425 LGRFAAQLRKAAEL
+425 FAIRLRKAAEL
-439 LRRKEEVLQQLDR
+439 LRRKAEALQQLDR
-452 YQQDQDNAAQAL
+452 YQQDQDDAAQAL
-464 RHAQTEW
+464 SHAQTEW
-471 EEARRTVGTMR
+471 EEARRTVGAMR

-501 RHEEVMALFAQITAY
+501 RHGEVTALFAQVAAY

-538 PLVQEHTLWERQQTD
+538 PLVQEHTLWEQQQKD
-553 AQQQLNELAAHRK
+553 SQQQLNELAVRRR
-566 ELESQKEL
+566 ELENQKDL
-574 PPPRSEAVESTRAYL
+574 PPERSEAVQATRAYL
-589 RERGVPYASFY
+589 QERGVPHASFY

-620 LADTGILDALVLPA
+620 LADAGILDALVVPP
-634 EALEEM
+634 ETRKEM
-640 PELLAQHPD
+640 PELLAEHPD
-649 HFLCRKD
+649 HFLCPED
-656 LSPTAAPLP
+656 LSPAAAPLP
-665 LRPETELPA
+665 LRPEQELPA

-681 LSCLSEE
+681 LSCFSEQ

-694 FATDGRY
+694 FAADGRY
-701 RQGVLQGQSVAQ
+701 RQGVLQGRSVAR

-723 RRANRERQLAALAR
+723 RRANRERQIEALAR
-737 QIEEKQQELKE
+737 QMEEKQKELEE
-748 IQARLQQ
+748 IRERLQHNEA
-755 IKTAQQQLQQAYEA
+755 AQRQLQQDYEA
-769 RPTTADLAVA
+769 RPTTADLAMA

-791 RRERTLDDCAQR
+791 HRERALDDCAQQVR
-803 VQRQQKQLA
+803 RQQKQLA
-812 DLRAEILPLTQGLPY
+812 DLRAGILPLTRGLPY
-827 EQDAE
+827 EQDAQ
-832 TYGQMVDLCE
+832 TYEQMVDLCE
-842 EYREKYQ
+842 EYREQYRTISEGKEK
-849 MLSSNKDH
+849 L
-857 MELLRSR
+857 ELWQSQ

-892 QRKTQAALD
+892 QRKTKAALE
-901 ELERYLAQPEIQA
+901 ELERYLARPEIQA
-914 LAQKLD
+914 LAQKLE
-920 ELRAALVR
+920 ELNGSLER
-928 AQKKYH
+928 AQKQYQ
-934 DTDTQIQVQQSNLD
+934 DTEIQIRVEQNNLD
-948 HERPELARK
+948 HLGPELTRK
-957 KQELEKA
+957 KQDLQKA
-964 IAEEE
+964 IGEEE
-969 TLRQIFEEE
+969 ALCQIFEEE

-987 RQAGPLWQQAETARD
+987 RGEETLWRQAETARD
-1002 RIRQRDR
+1002 RIRQKDR

-1024 HIASALNTYRMGIQP
+1024 RNASTLNTYRIGIQS
-1039 LFESEEGR
+1039 LFASEEGR

-1053 IQLYLDGQRLDLLDF
+1053 IELYLDGQRLDLLDF
-1068 IRRLENQREVEE
+1068 IRRLEDQREAEE

-1090 FETILNQTVITKLS
+1090 FETILNQTIITKLS

-1115 KMSGIMEQLNTSMG
+1115 RMSGIMEQLNTSMG

-1143 QQELDTGELLALLR
+1143 QKELDTGELLKLLR
-1157 KDPAVMGDADREK
+1157 KDPALMGDADREK
-1170 ITAHFRAKINRARE
+1170 ITDHFRAKINRARE
-1184 RSQMETAPATYS
+1184 RSQMEATPATYS

-1204 FRNWFTFRLFYQKG
+1204 FRNWFTFRLFFQKG
-1218 GAEKAAKKELTD
+1218 GAEKQTKKELTD

-1251 ALAAQYAAANH
+1251 ALAAQYIAAGK
-1262 AEAPRL
+1262 EAPRL

-1317 ELWRPQNAQIVTVLR
+1317 ELWRPQNARIVTVLR

>member
-105 GLRARRSN
+105 GLRARRS
-113 SAVEFWGFCLSDGRR
+113 SSSVEFWGFCLSDGRR

-137 LFETKGSQRISLT
+137 LFETKGSQHISLT

-261 YTRYNQ
+261 YIRYNQ
-267 YVLGKKG
+267 YMLGKKAH
-274 QYYLTARQFTQQ
+274 YYLAARQFTQQ

-294 EDKVTLTQQALEA
+294 EDKVTLTQQALEE
-307 ARADHQEAEQ
+307 ARAGHQEAEQ

-357 REQKEEQRKQNALD
+357 REQREEQRKQNALD
-371 AKERERLQAERRCA
+371 AKERERLQAERCCA
-385 DQQELLQRN
+385 DQQELLERN

-403 ELCYPGHPAV
+403 ELRYPGHPAD
-413 LQAVDFQQEQPT
+413 LQAVDFRQEQPEIAS
-425 LGRFAAQLRKAAEL
+425 FAIRLRKAAEL
-439 LRRKEEVLQQLDR
+439 LRRKEEALQQLDR

-471 EEARRTVGTMR
+471 EEARRTVGAMR
-482 DELSEAFAALEEPT
+482 DELSEAFAVLEEPT
-496 QAFCL
+496 QAFRL
-501 RHEEVMALFAQITAY
+501 RHEEVTALFAQVTAY

-538 PLVQEHTLWERQQTD
+538 PLVQEHTLWEQQQKD
-553 AQQQLNELAAHRK
+553 SQQQLNELAARRR
-566 ELESQKEL
+566 ELENQKDL
-574 PPPRSEAVESTRAYL
+574 PPERSEAVQATRAYL
-589 RERGVPYASFY
+589 QERGVPHASFY

-620 LADTGILDALVLPA
+620 LADAGILDALVVPP
-634 EALEEM
+634 ETRKEM
-640 PELLAQHPD
+640 PELLAEHPD
-649 HFLCRKD
+649 HFLCPED
-656 LSPTAAPLP
+656 LSPAAAPLP
-665 LRPETELPA
+665 LRPEQELPA

-812 DLRAEILPLTQGLPY
+812 DLRAETLPLTQGLPY
-827 EQDAE
+827 EQDAQ
-832 TYGQMVDLCE
+832 TYEQMEDLCE
-842 EYREKYQ
+842 EYREQYRTISEGKEK
-849 MLSSNKDH
+849 L
-857 MELLRSR
+857 ELWQSQ
-864 VLDLEQQLDALNEDL
+864 VLDLEQQLDALNEDM

-892 QRKTQAALD
+892 QRKTKAALE

-914 LAQKLD
+914 LARKLE
-920 ELRAALVR
+920 ELNAALDR
-928 AQKKYH
+928 AQKQYH
-934 DTDTQIQVQQSNLD
+934 ETDTQIQLRQNDLD
-948 HERPELARK
+948 HQGPELTRK
-957 KQELEKA
+957 KQDLQKA
-964 IAEEE
+964 IGEEE
-969 TLRQIFEEE
+969 ALCQIFEEE

-987 RQAGPLWQQAETARD
+987 RGEEPLWRQAEAARD
-1002 RIRQRDR
+1002 HIRQKDR

-1024 HIASALNTYRMGIQP
+1024 HMASTLNPYRVGTQP
-1039 LFESEEGR
+1039 LFASEEVR

-1053 IQLYLDGQRLDLLDF
+1053 IELYLDGQRLDLLDF
-1068 IRRLENQREVEE
+1068 IRRLESQRDVEE

-1104 HRINNSQEWTQ
+1104 HRINNSQEWTRR
-1115 KMSGIMEQLNTSMG
+1115 MSGIMEQLNTSMG

-1143 QQELDTGELLALLR
+1143 QKELDTGELLTLLR
-1157 KDPAVMGDADREK
+1157 KNPMVMGDADRQK
-1170 ITAHFRAKINRARE
+1170 ITDHFRAKINRARE
-1184 RSQMETAPATYS
+1184 RSQMEATPATYS

-1218 GAEKAAKKELTD
+1218 GAEKQTKKELTD

>member
-1 MQERWRMNKLGFVNF
+1 M
-16 WLYDWEEFPFSE
+16 
-28 GRLLLRGENGA
+28 
-39 GKSVTTQSFIPFM
+39 
-52 LDGDLRPYRL
+52 
-62 DSFGSK
+62 
-68 DRKMSYYLLG
+68 
-78 EDKEE
+78 
-83 STGYLYLEFIK
+83 
-94 PEHRLYRTLVV
+94 
-105 GLRARRSN
+105 
-113 SAVEFWGFCLSDGRR
+113 
-128 IGAGPEDFA
+128 
-137 LFETKGSQRISLT
+137 
-150 RQEVHNRFGDGE
+150 
-162 NWVERGSDYKQM
+162 
-174 VNRMLFG
+174 
-181 CAEMEQYDRLLRL
+181 
-194 LIQLRKPKLSKDF
+194 
-207 SPRLVQEILNA
+207 
-218 SLQPLSEEDIAP
+218 
-230 MVNSMEKMDT
+230 
-240 IQHRLEA
+240 
-247 LGQSLQEAR
+247 
-256 QLRNE
+256 
-261 YTRYNQ
+261 
-267 YVLGKKG
+267 
-274 QYYLTARQFTQQ
+274 
-286 RQAEVQSL
+286 QSL

-307 ARADHQEAEQ
+307 ARAGHQEAEQ
-317 QVGELSRQLEVLREG
+317 QVGELSRQREVLREG
-332 SDLDNAVRRKEE
+332 SGLDNAVRRKEE

-350 QQQEAVE
+350 QQQEAVA
-357 REQKEEQRKQNALD
+357 REQREEQRKQNALY
-371 AKERERLQAERRCA
+371 AKERERLQAECRCA
-385 DQQELLQRN
+385 DQQELLERN

-403 ELCYPGHPAV
+403 ELCYPGHPTT

-439 LRRKEEVLQQLDR
+439 LRRKAEALQQLDR

-482 DELSEAFAALEEPT
+482 DALSEAFAALEEPT

-501 RHEEVMALFAQITAY
+501 RHGEVTALFAQITAY

-538 PLVQEHTLWERQQTD
+538 PLVQEHTLWERQQMD

-589 RERGVPYASFY
+589 QERGVPHASFY
-600 ELVDFAPDLP
+600 KLVDFAPDLP

-620 LADTGILDALVLPA
+620 LADAGILDALVVPP
-634 EALEEM
+634 ETRKEM
-640 PELLAQHPD
+640 PELLAEHPD
-649 HFLCRKD
+649 HFLCPED
-656 LSPTAAPLP
+656 LSPAAAPLP
-665 LRPETELPA
+665 LRPEQELPA

-701 RQGVLQGQSVAQ
+701 RQGVLQGQSVAR

-748 IQARLQQ
+748 IQAHLQQ

-812 DLRAEILPLTQGLPY
+812 DLRAETLPLTQGLPY

-849 MLSSNKDH
+849 MISSNKDH

-892 QRKTQAALD
+892 QRKTKAALE
-901 ELERYLAQPEIQA
+901 ELERYLARPEIQA
-914 LAQKLD
+914 LAQKLE
-920 ELRAALVR
+920 ELNGSLER
-928 AQKKYH
+928 AQKQYQ
-934 DTDTQIQVQQSNLD
+934 DTEIQIRVEQNNLD
-948 HERPELARK
+948 HLGPELTRK
-957 KQELEKA
+957 KQDLQKA
-964 IAEEE
+964 IGEEE
-969 TLRQIFEEE
+969 ALCQIFEEE

-987 RQAGPLWQQAETARD
+987 RGEEPLWRQAEAARD
-1002 RIRQRDR
+1002 HIRQKDR

-1024 HIASALNTYRMGIQP
+1024 HMASTLNPYRVGTQP
-1039 LFESEEGR
+1039 LFASEEVR

-1053 IQLYLDGQRLDLLDF
+1053 IELYLDGQRLDLLDF
-1068 IRRLENQREVEE
+1068 IRRLESQRDVEE

-1104 HRINNSQEWTQ
+1104 HRINSSQEWTRR
-1115 KMSGIMEQLNTSMG
+1115 MSGIMEQLNTSMG

-1143 QQELDTGELLALLR
+1143 QKELDTGELLTLLR
-1157 KDPAVMGDADREK
+1157 KNPMVMGDADRQK
-1170 ITAHFRAKINRARE
+1170 ITDHFRAKINRARE
-1184 RSQMETAPATYS
+1184 RSQMEATPATYS

-1218 GAEKAAKKELTD
+1218 GAEKQTKKELTD

-1302 ALWGCYPTVSSLNIA
+1302 ALWGCYPTVSALNIA
-1317 ELWRPQNAQIVTVLR
+1317 ELWRPQNARIVTVLR

>member
-150 RQEVHNRFGDGE
+150 RQEVHNRFGDSE

-240 IQHRLEA
+240 IQHRLES

-294 EDKVTLTQQALEA
+294 EDKVALTQKMLEA
-307 ARADHQEAEQ
+307 ARASHRETEQ

-350 QQQEAVE
+350 QQQEAVA
-357 REQKEEQRKQNALD
+357 REQREEQRKQNALD

-403 ELCYPGHPAV
+403 ELCYPGHPTT
-413 LQAVDFQQEQPT
+413 LQAVDFQQEQPP

-439 LRRKEEVLQQLDR
+439 LRRKAEALQQLDR

-482 DELSEAFAALEEPT
+482 DALSEAFAALEEPT

-501 RHEEVMALFAQITAY
+501 RHGEVTALFAQITAY

-538 PLVQEHTLWERQQTD
+538 PLVQEHTLWERQQAD

-634 EALEEM
+634 EALEKM

-649 HFLCRKD
+649 HFLCRKN
-656 LSPTAAPLP
+656 LSPAAAPLP

-694 FATDGRY
+694 FATDARY

-755 IKTAQQQLQQAYEA
+755 IKTTQQQLQQAYEA

-812 DLRAEILPLTQGLPY
+812 DLRAETLPLTQGLPY

-864 VLDLEQQLDALNEDL
+864 VLDLEQQLDDLNEDL

-987 RQAGPLWQQAETARD
+987 RGEEPLWRQAETARD
-1002 RIRQRDR
+1002 RIRQKDR

-1068 IRRLENQREVEE
+1068 IRRLESQRDVEE

-1115 KMSGIMEQLNTSMG
+1115 RMSGIMEQLNTSMG

-1143 QQELDTGELLALLR
+1143 QKELDTGELLTLLR
-1157 KDPAVMGDADREK
+1157 KNPMVMGDADRQK
-1170 ITAHFRAKINRARE
+1170 ITDHFRAKINRARE
-1184 RSQMETAPATYS
+1184 RSQMEATPATYS

-1218 GAEKAAKKELTD
+1218 GAEKQTKKELTD

-1237 GGEKAMA
+1237 GGEKAMT

-1251 ALAAQYAAANH
+1251 ALAAQYAAASG
-1262 AEAPRL
+1262 EAPRL

-1292 LGFDYIMNSQ
+1292 LGFNYIMNSQ